1 MALEISSCAA
11 DETPSARKSF
21 AAYFVW
27 ITIATFGVVVI
38 AAIVAA
44 PVAQASNHL
53 ALSSAIYKAFSYLC
67 HQIPDRSFHLAGEQF
82 AVCSRCTGLYAGFT
96 LATLSFPLFQ
106 SLRRTDTPR
115 IIWLFASALPLAID
129 FSLTYFGVWQN
140 NHFTRFTTGAL
151 FGAVAA
157 IYILPGAIE
166 LSAMLLTYMR
176 ALPHGRASD
185 TARYRRRL

>member
-1 MALEISSCAA
+1 VAWEVSSSAA
-11 DETPSARKSF
+11 NEARSGSKPF

-27 ITIATFGVVVI
+27 IAIAMFGVLVI
-38 AAIVAA
+38 AAVIAA
-44 PVAQASNHL
+44 PLAQASSHL
-53 ALSSAIYKAFSYLC
+53 AFSSAIYKAFSYLC
-67 HQIPDRSFHLAGEQF
+67 HQIPERSFHLAGEQF

-96 LATLSFPLFQ
+96 LAVLAYPLFR
-106 SLRRTDTPR
+106 SLRSTDTPR

-157 IYILPGAIE
+157 IFVLPGAIE
-166 LSAMLLTYMR
+166 LVSQLSRFLRR
-176 ALPHGRASD
+176 A
-185 TARYRRRL
+185 